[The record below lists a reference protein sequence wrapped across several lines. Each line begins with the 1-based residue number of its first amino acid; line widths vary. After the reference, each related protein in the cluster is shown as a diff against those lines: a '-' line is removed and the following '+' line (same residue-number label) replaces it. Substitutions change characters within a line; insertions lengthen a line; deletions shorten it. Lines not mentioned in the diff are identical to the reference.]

1 MSPVMVV
8 LAIILIGVGVVALT
22 AVAQRIR
29 VSAPLLI
36 IVVAVG
42 LSFVPWIPNFQLD
55 PDVVLFVLLPP
66 LLYAAARGSSLIGIR
81 RSTRPI
87 GLLAIGLVIVT
98 ALAVGAVTHALLP
111 DSSWGAAIALGAVVA
126 PPDAVAATAVARRT
140 GLPRGLVTLLEGESL
155 FNDATALVLLRVS
168 VAAAVAGAFSPM
180 QTIGYFLLAAVGG
193 VVIGLIAGYVI
204 GFVRRHMS
212 SPLLTTGISII
223 TPFAVYLLAEAAYAS
238 GVIAVVMAGLL
249 LAHRSPMD
257 QSPAARLTEE
267 SFWATIQLLLEG
279 AVFALIGLQLTDIIA
294 GVSDR
299 WPTVL
304 VVSVV
309 VLAVAVLV
317 RPAWVFGLVYVAR
330 IAPWAFH
337 GRPKPGGLAVVSWAG
352 MRGVVSLA
360 AAQTL
365 PLGMAH
371 RDMFVLVTMV
381 VILFTL
387 GVQGATLPG
396 LIRRV
401 GVMPPDPRQ
410 DALAVARAQQRATD
424 AAKER
429 LTELGAEEK
438 LPDRLVMTLRKMLD
452 LQAYSAWEQLGDQE
466 AETPTQL
473 YRRLRREVVT
483 AQRGVLIELRGAGE
497 LEEELL
503 RDLQRRLDLE
513 ESLLPE
519 HESID
524 STGHQEVLP
533 ERPSECAHLKTAPK
547 RIPDADPRECE
558 GCVAEGRRDWVH
570 LRICLDC
577 NYVGCCDSSPRKH
590 ASLHY
595 GESEHP
601 VMGSAER
608 GEHWRWC
615 FVDQKV
621 G

>member
-1 MSPVMVV
+1 MTPVTVV
-8 LAIILIGVGVVALT
+8 LAVILIGIGVVVLT

-36 IVVAVG
+36 VVVAVG
-42 LSFVPWIPNFQLD
+42 LSFAPWTPNFQLD
-55 PDVVLFVLLPP
+55 PDVVLYVLLPP

-87 GLLAIGLVIVT
+87 GLLAIGLVLVT
-98 ALAVGAVTHALLP
+98 ALAVGAVAHALLP
-111 DSSWGAAIALGAVVA
+111 TASWGAAIALGAVVA

-168 VAAAVAGAFSPM
+168 VAAAAAGTFSPGR
-180 QTIGYFLLAAVGG
+180 TVGYFLFASLGG
-193 VVIGLIAGYVI
+193 AVIGLLAG
-204 GFVRRHMS
+204 FLLTLVRRHMR
-212 SPLLTTGISII
+212 SPLLTTGLSLI
-223 TPFAVYLLAEAAYAS
+223 TPFAVYLLAEEARAS

-249 LAHRSPMD
+249 LAHRSPRD

-267 SFWATIQLLLEG
+267 SFWATVQMLLEG
-279 AVFALIGLQLTDIIA
+279 AVFALIGLELTDIIA
-294 GVSDR
+294 GVTDP

-304 VVSVV
+304 IVSAV
-309 VLAVAVLV
+309 VLGVVLLV
-317 RPAWVFGLVYVAR
+317 RPAWVFGLVYVGR
-330 IAPWAFH
+330 IVPWAFR
-337 GRPKPGGLAVVSWAG
+337 GRPRPGGLAVVSWAG

-365 PLGMAH
+365 PFGMPH
-371 RDMFVLVTMV
+371 RDLFVLVTMV

-387 GVQGATLPG
+387 GVQGVTLPG

-401 GVMPPDPRQ
+401 GVLPPDPRQ
-410 DALAVARAQQRATD
+410 DALTVARAQQRATD
-424 AAKER
+424 AAKQR
-429 LTELGAEEK
+429 LAEVCEDEGLSK
-438 LPDRLVMTLRKMLD
+438 RLVQTLQKQLD

-483 AQRGVLIELRGAGE
+483 AQRGVLIELRDTGE

-503 RDLQRRLDLE
+503 RELQRRLDLE

-519 HESID
+519 PEPIED
-524 STGHQEVLP
+524 AGHQEVLP
-533 ERPSECAHLKTAPK
+533 ERPSGCVHLKQAPT

-558 GCVAEGRRDWVH
+558 GCLEEGRRDWVH
-570 LRICLDC
+570 LRVCLSC
-577 NYVGCCDSSPRKH
+577 NYVGCCDSSPRRH
-590 ASLHY
+590 ASLHF
-595 GESEHP
+595 GETEHP

>member
-1 MSPVMVV
+1 MTPVTVI
-8 LAIILIGVGVVALT
+8 LAVILIGLGVVALT
-22 AVAQRIR
+22 ALAQRIR
-29 VSAPLLI
+29 FSAPLLI
-36 IVVAVG
+36 IVVAIG

-66 LLYAAARGSSLIGIR
+66 LLFAAARGSSLIGIK

-87 GLLAIGLVIVT
+87 GVLAVGLVIAT
-98 ALAVGAVTHALLP
+98 ALAVGAVAHALLP
-111 DSSWGAAIALGAVVA
+111 GASWGAAVALGAVVA

-168 VAAAVAGAFSPM
+168 VTAVAAGTFSPGRTVGM
-180 QTIGYFLLAAVGG
+180 FLLAAVGG
-193 VVIGLIAGYVI
+193 VVIGLLAGYLLGLI
-204 GFVRRHMS
+204 RRHMRS
-212 SPLLTTGISII
+212 ALLTTALSLI
-223 TPFAVYLLAEAAYAS
+223 TPFAVYLLAEEAWAS
-238 GVIAVVMAGLL
+238 GVIAVVMTGLL
-249 LAHRSPMD
+249 LAHRSPKD

-267 SFWATIQLLLEG
+267 SFWATVQMLLEG
-279 AVFALIGLQLTDIIA
+279 AVFALIGLQLTDIIG
-294 GVSDR
+294 GVTAP

-304 VVSVV
+304 LVSAL
-309 VLAVAVLV
+309 VLAVAVLI

-330 IAPWAFH
+330 IVPWAFR
-337 GRPKPGGLAVVSWAG
+337 GRPRPGGLAVVSWAG

-365 PLGMAH
+365 PLGLPH
-371 RDMFVLVTMV
+371 RDLFVLVTMV

-401 GVMPPDPRQ
+401 GVRPPDPRQ
-410 DALAVARAQQRATD
+410 DALAIARAQQRATD

-429 LTELGAEEK
+429 LTELTTEEK
-438 LPDRLVMTLRKMLD
+438 LPERLVQTLRKMLD

-473 YRRLRREVVT
+473 YRRLRREIVA
-483 AQRGVLIELRGAGE
+483 AQRGVLIELRDSGE

-519 HESID
+519 PESTAD
-524 STGHQEVLP
+524 AGHQDVLP
-533 ERPSECAHLKTAPK
+533 ERPSGCAHLKEAPT
-547 RIPDADPRECE
+547 RIPDADPRECA
-558 GCVAEGRRDWVH
+558 GCVQEGRSDWVH
-570 LRICLDC
+570 LRVCLDC
-577 NYVGCCDSSPRKH
+577 QYVGCCDSSPRKH

>member
-1 MSPVMVV
+1 MSPVTVV
-8 LAIILIGVGVVALT
+8 LAVILIGLGVVALT
-22 AVAQRIR
+22 ALAKKIK

-36 IVVAVG
+36 VVVAVG

-55 PDVVLFVLLPP
+55 PEVVLFILLPP

-87 GLLAIGLVIVT
+87 ALLAVGLVLVT

-111 DSSWGAAIALGAVVA
+111 GASWAAAIALGAVVA
-126 PPDAVAATAVARRT
+126 PPDAVAATAIARRT
-140 GLPRGLVTLLEGESL
+140 GLPRRLVTLLEGESL
-155 FNDATALVLLRVS
+155 FNDATALVTLRVS
-168 VAAAVAGAFSPM
+168 IAAVAAGSFSPAR
-180 QTIGYFLLAAVGG
+180 TVGYFLFAAAGG
-193 VVIGLIAGYVI
+193 LLIGLGAGYLI
-204 GFVRRHMS
+204 NLVRRRMRS
-212 SPLLTTGISII
+212 ARLATGLSLI
-223 TPFAVYLLAEAAYAS
+223 TPFAVYLLAEEARTS
-238 GVIAVVMAGLL
+238 GVIAVVMTGLL
-249 LAHRSPMD
+249 LAHRSPRD

-267 SFWATIQLLLEG
+267 SFWSTVQLLLEG
-279 AVFALIGLQLTDIIA
+279 AVFALIGLELTDIIG
-294 GVSDR
+294 GVTAA

-304 VVSVV
+304 VVSLAVLAVV
-309 VLAVAVLV
+309 VLI
-317 RPAWVFGLVYVAR
+317 RPAWVFGFVYAGRVV
-330 IAPWAFH
+330 PWAFR
-337 GRPKPGGLAVVSWAG
+337 GRPRPGGLAVVSWAG

-365 PLGMAH
+365 PFGMPH
-371 RDMFVLVTMV
+371 RNLFVLVTMV

-387 GVQGATLPG
+387 GVQGVTLPG

-401 GVMPPDPRQ
+401 GVRPPDPRQ

-424 AAKER
+424 AGKQR
-429 LTELGAEEK
+429 LAEICEEEGLSK
-438 LPDRLVMTLRKMLD
+438 RLVQTLQKQLD

-473 YRRLRREVVT
+473 YRRLRREVVA
-483 AQRGVLIELRGAGE
+483 AQRDVLIELRDAGE

-519 HESID
+519 PENHDEA
-524 STGHQEVLP
+524 GHQDVLP
-533 ERPSECAHLKTAPK
+533 ERPSGCAHLKQAP
-547 RIPDADPRECE
+547 RQIPDADPRECE
-558 GCVAEGRRDWVH
+558 GCVEEGRSDWVH
-570 LRICLDC
+570 LRICLAC

-595 GESEHP
+595 GESGHP